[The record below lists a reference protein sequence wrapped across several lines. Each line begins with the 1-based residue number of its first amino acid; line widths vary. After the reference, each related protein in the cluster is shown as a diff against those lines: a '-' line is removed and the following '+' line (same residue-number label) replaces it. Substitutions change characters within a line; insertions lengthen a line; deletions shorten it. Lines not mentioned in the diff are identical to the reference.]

1 MKVAK
6 NNYDDSSIKILEGLE
21 AVRKRPGMYIGST
34 DSTGLHHLVWE
45 IVDNSIDEVTAG
57 YGDKINVTIKN
68 DNSIEV
74 EDFGRGMP
82 CGMHESGRPT
92 LDVILTTLHSGGKFS
107 EDGGYKT
114 AGGLHGVGSSVVNA
128 LSQFLI
134 VTVKRDGKIIRRKYV
149 NGGHPEGELEV
160 LGDCKDTGTTIWF
173 KPDPSIFSTTLYQ
186 YDVIKERLREKAF
199 LNKGLKITLVDQR
212 SNKKEIFL
220 YEDGIKDYVTF
231 LNKGKTL
238 VHEICY
244 FEGKTNGIIVEV
256 AMQYTSNNYS
266 ENIYSFVNNVITKD
280 GGTHELGFKSA
291 LTRAI
296 NDYAR
301 KYSLIKEKEKLEG
314 VDIREGLTAV
324 IALKI
329 GEKQLEFVGQTK
341 DKLGSPEAKPAVENI
356 VYEKFN
362 YYLEENR
369 EFANNLIQ
377 KSLKASR
384 AREAAR
390 KARDEV
396 RLDKKKKETKL
407 LNNGK
412 LTPAQGKD
420 KSINE
425 LFLVEGDSA
434 GGSAKKGRDSRF
446 QAILPL
452 RGKVLNT
459 SKGKIEDVLKNEELN
474 TIINTIGADFG
485 ADFDIKKCNYN
496 KIIIM
501 TDADVDGAH
510 IQILL
515 LTFFFN
521 YMRALIENGMVYIA
535 MPPLYLVKSKTKSKE
550 QKYLWSDDELKKYT
564 GNNQYIVQRYKGLG
578 EMDAEQL
585 WETTMNPNNRMLVRV
600 GIEDIGDAE
609 QRIKVLMGD
618 DVEPRR
624 DWIDKH
630 VSFVTE
636 DNFEIGSEE

>member
-1 MKVAK
+1 MGK

-107 EDGGYKT
+107 EEGGYKT

-134 VTVKRDGKIIRRKYV
+134 VTVKRDGKIIRRKYID
-149 NGGHPEGELEV
+149 GGKPDGDLEV
-160 LGDCKDTGTTIWF
+160 LGETKETGTTIWF

-186 YDVIKERLREKAF
+186 YDLIKERLREKAF
-199 LNKGLKITLVDQR
+199 LNKGLKIHLVDQR
-212 SNKKEIFL
+212 SNKKDTFMFSE
-220 YEDGIKDYVTF
+220 GIKDYVAY
-231 LNKGKTL
+231 LNQGKTL
-238 VHEICY
+238 THEICY
-244 FEGKTNGIIVEV
+244 FEGKMNRIIVEV
-256 AMQYTSNNYS
+256 AMQYTANNYS

-296 NDYAR
+296 NDYAK
-301 KYSLIKEKEKLEG
+301 KYSLLKDKEKLEG

-329 GEKQLEFVGQTK
+329 GENQLQFVGQTK
-341 DKLGSPEAKPAVENI
+341 DKLGSPDAKPAVENI

-377 KSLKASR
+377 KSLRAYR

-390 KARDEV
+390 KARDDV
-396 RLDKKKKETKL
+396 RLDKKKKENKL

-420 KSINE
+420 KNLNE

-459 SKGKIEDVLKNEELN
+459 AKCKIDEVLKNEELN

-521 YMRALIENGMVYIA
+521 YMRELIEKGMVYIA
-535 MPPLYLVKSKTKSKE
+535 MPPLYLVKSKAKKE

-564 GNNQYIVQRYKGLG
+564 GNNAYIVQRYKGLG

-600 GIEDIGDAE
+600 GIEDIGDSE

-636 DNFEIGSEE
+636 DNFEIGDGE

>member
-1 MKVAK
+1 MSK

-57 YGDKINVTIKN
+57 YGDKINVIIKN

-134 VTVKRDGKIIRRKYV
+134 VTVKRDGKIRRRKYV
-149 NGGHPEGELEV
+149 DGGHPEGELEV
-160 LGDCKDTGTTIWF
+160 LGDTKDTGTTIWF

-186 YDVIKERLREKAF
+186 YDIIKERLREKAF
-199 LNKGLKITLVDQR
+199 LNKGLKITLIDQR

-220 YEDGIKDYVTF
+220 YEDGIKDYVNF

-238 VHEICY
+238 IHEICY

-256 AMQYTSNNYS
+256 AMQYTANSYS

-280 GGTHELGFKSA
+280 GGTHELGFKTA

-459 SKGKIEDVLKNEELN
+459 AKVKIDEVLKNEELN

-535 MPPLYLVKSKTKSKE
+535 MPPLYLVKSKTKAKE
-550 QKYLWSDDELKKYT
+550 EKYLWSDDELKKYT
-564 GNNQYIVQRYKGLG
+564 GNNKYIVQRYKGLG

-636 DNFEIGSEE
+636 DNFEIGSDE

>member
-1 MKVAK
+1 MAK

-134 VTVKRDGKIIRRKYV
+134 VTVKRDGKIRRRKYV
-149 NGGHPEGELEV
+149 DGGHPEGELEV

-636 DNFEIGSEE
+636 DNFEIGSDE

>member
-1 MKVAK
+1 MAK

-57 YGDKINVTIKN
+57 YGDKINVIIKN

-134 VTVKRDGKIIRRKYV
+134 VTVKRDGKIRRRKYV

-160 LGDCKDTGTTIWF
+160 LGDTKDTGTTIWF

-199 LNKGLKITLVDQR
+199 LNKGLKITLIDQR

-244 FEGKTNGIIVEV
+244 FEGKTNGIITEV
-256 AMQYTSNNYS
+256 AMQYTANSYS

-291 LTRAI
+291 LTRAV

-301 KYSLIKEKEKLEG
+301 KYSLIKDKEKLEG

-377 KSLKASR
+377 KSLKACR

-390 KARDEV
+390 KAREDV

-459 SKGKIEDVLKNEELN
+459 AKVKIDEVLKNEELN

-535 MPPLYLVKSKTKSKE
+535 MPPLYLVKSKTKAKE
-550 QKYLWSDDELKKYT
+550 EKYLWSDDELKKYT
-564 GNNQYIVQRYKGLG
+564 GNNKYVVQRYKGLA